1 MVADMTAHSYSVQYM
16 HKVAY
21 LLSWW

>member
-21 LLSWW
+21 LLTWW